1 MLLTGIQSLP
11 SSSPARERLI
21 QRIQDYASTAVLD
34 CLFQHIPLK
43 LGSAHNMKKKD
54 VELPMEVSKAAAA
67 AKRAIMTCS
76 LLFAVESLWPVG
88 TEQMA
93 TLSGAIYGLML
104 CLLPAYV
111 RNWFTSFRD
120 RSTSS
125 AIESFTKVWCS
136 PPLLADELSQVCE
149 YKLVIYGY

>member
-1 MLLTGIQSLP
+1 
-11 SSSPARERLI
+11 
-21 QRIQDYASTAVLD
+21 
-34 CLFQHIPLK
+34 
-43 LGSAHNMKKKD
+43 MKKKD
-54 VELPMEVSKAAAA
+54 VELPMEASKAAAA

-111 RNWFTSFRD
+111 RNWFTSLRD
-120 RSTSS
+120 RPTSS
-125 AIESFTKVWCS
+125 AIEYFTKVWCS
-136 PPLLADELSQVCE
+136 PPLLADELSKVCE
-149 YKLVIYGY
+149 YKLVTYG